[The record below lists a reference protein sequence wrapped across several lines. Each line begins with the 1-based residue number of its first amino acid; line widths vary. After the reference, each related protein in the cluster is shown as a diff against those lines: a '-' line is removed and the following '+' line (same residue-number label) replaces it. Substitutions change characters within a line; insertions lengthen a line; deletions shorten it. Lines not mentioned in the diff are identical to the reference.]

1 MCCHY
6 TIHRNVQTYAAGF
19 EPASLF
25 LPEEKLS
32 KNCCK
37 FPYFSY
43 VLFVT
48 TPSLEL
54 GNSSPLRRGL
64 PQNLSVPACGVNA
77 LEHHLIFLL
86 YQKSKIRKTSS
97 CGGTWTRTKIDGL
110 TVRSNKPLYDTPV
123 LCWTYRGIRT
133 TQMTSAHK

>member
-1 MCCHY
+1 MCYHY

-43 VLFVT
+43 VFNDLSPPQVLN
-48 TPSLEL
+48 LETYL
-54 GNSSPLRRGL
+54 LYGEACHKTFRSPL
-64 PQNLSVPACGVNA
+64 VVN
-77 LEHHLIFLL
+77 
-86 YQKSKIRKTSS
+86 
-97 CGGTWTRTKIDGL
+97 
-110 TVRSNKPLYDTPV
+110 
-123 LCWTYRGIRT
+123 
-133 TQMTSAHK
+133 